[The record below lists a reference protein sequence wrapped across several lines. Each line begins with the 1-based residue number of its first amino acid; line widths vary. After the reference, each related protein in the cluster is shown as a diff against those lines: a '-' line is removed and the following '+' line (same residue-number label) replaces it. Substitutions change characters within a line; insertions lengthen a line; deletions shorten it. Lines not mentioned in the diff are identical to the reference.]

1 MCISVCRLWAFALE
15 GQMSTLGV
23 IPQKLIPL
31 FDFLVFIFIYVYM
44 CMSLCMD
51 GCSALWGQKKAMDIV
66 EQEFLIAVSCLTW
79 VLGSTEPS
87 SLQIPASP
95 LDLET
100 GSLTGTWSLPT

>member
-1 MCISVCRLWAFALE
+1 
-15 GQMSTLGV
+15 
-23 IPQKLIPL
+23 
-31 FDFLVFIFIYVYM
+31 
-44 CMSLCMD
+44 MSLCMD
-51 GCSALWGQKKAMDIV
+51 GCSALWGQKKEMDIV

-95 LDLET
+95 LDFET